1 MVCVQSVL
9 SLGLYLHEYL
19 QSPSQPPS
27 IFGLCLSFVIY
38 DVKFGQISIFTA
50 NHTDILACPI
60 GIRDSQRVN
69 SSVPAPPGGGWSDT
83 LTHLA
88 GNLIRKLLR
97 INTYSQQVRLSL
109 APFRAI
115 TAVLV
120 LH

>member
-1 MVCVQSVL
+1 MFSLFCHWVCI
-9 SLGLYLHEYL
+9 YMNIYRAPR
-19 QSPSQPPS
+19 SPPA

-83 LTHLA
+83 TDTPGMESNKEIIAYKYILA
-88 GNLIRKLLR
+88 TG
-97 INTYSQQVRLSL
+97 Q
-109 APFRAI
+109 
-115 TAVLV
+115 AVSGSI
-120 LH
+120 